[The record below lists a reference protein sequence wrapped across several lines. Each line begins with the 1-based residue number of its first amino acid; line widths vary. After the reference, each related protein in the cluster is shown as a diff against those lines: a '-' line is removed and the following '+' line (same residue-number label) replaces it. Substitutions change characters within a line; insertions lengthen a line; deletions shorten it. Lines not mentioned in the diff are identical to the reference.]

1 MKLREY
7 YYKDL
12 FNREVPA
19 SFTEVEKSEFL
30 QFCLEFSKVLDGWG
44 HFAKGRFF
52 YNFYEISEGE
62 GIEVLVYKYDETGQH
77 IFLEEIVFKKVLELF
92 YFFKEKDAYF
102 CFYG

>member
-19 SFTEVEKSEFL
+19 SFTEIEKSEFL
-30 QFCLEFSKVLDGWG
+30 QFCLEFSSVLSG
-44 HFAKGRFF
+44 HGRFCQGRLF
-52 YNFYEISEGE
+52 YFFDEISEGE

-77 IFLEEIVFKKVLELF
+77 IFLEEIILKNVLELF
-92 YFFKEKDAYF
+92 YFFKGRGAYY
-102 CFYG
+102 CYG